1 MRVTQNITSNN
12 FVSSLRQQSENL
24 LRIQKQISS
33 QKRIN
38 KISDD
43 PIGMGHVLGY
53 RNDLTAIDQYEKNIT
68 QGITRL
74 EINESTLDLAA
85 ELVGLAKEIA
95 EDHEGAGIS
104 QKERQLAAYQVRELY
119 DQIIQMA
126 NSKFEGNYIF
136 SGHATDT
143 PPFAA
148 DGSYDGDDG
157 KARIMIAEKVEVNI
171 DADGSKIFGAAAG
184 VDVFGELQN
193 LITGLENNDLVAGSA
208 QIKATIDPLSNGRTQ
223 INDKR
228 TEYASIFYRL
238 EATQDYWS
246 NLKPKVDT
254 ALARTEEVDLTRAVL
269 ELKNLELAYETT
281 LATAARIIQPTLMD
295 FLR

>member
-1 MRVTQNITSNN
+1 MRVTQNITHNN
-12 FVSSLRQQSENL
+12 FVSAIRKQNENL
-24 LRIQKQISS
+24 LKIQQQISS

-43 PIGMGHVLGY
+43 PIGMGQVLGY
-53 RNDLTAIDQYEKNIT
+53 RSSLAVIDQYEKNIT

-74 EINESTLDLAA
+74 EVNESTLDMAA

-95 EDHEGAGIS
+95 ENNSGSEITA
-104 QKERQLAAYQVRELY
+104 EARQIAAYQVRELN
-119 DQIIQMA
+119 DQIIQLA

-148 DGSYDGDDG
+148 DGTYNGDDG

-171 DADGSKIFGAAAG
+171 EADGSKIFGANGG
-184 VDVFGELQN
+184 VDIFAEMQN
-193 LITGLENNDLVAGSA
+193 LISGLENSDLAAGTA
-208 QIKATIDPLSNGRTQ
+208 QIKATIDPLFDGRTQ
-223 INDKR
+223 INNKR
-228 TEYASIFYRL
+228 TEYAAIFYRL
-238 EATQDYWS
+238 EATQGYWN
-246 NLKPKVDT
+246 NLKPKVDI
-254 ALARTEEVDLTRAVL
+254 ALAKTEEVDMTQAVL